1 MGGLMYELAPAAAG
15 VLLAITIA
23 LAARLIMYRREIARL
38 SCQLREFCD
47 DAQHAPAFSVRD
59 NAFAQLENGVAE
71 LESQLQLCQ
80 QQRATESDYS
90 AGLILDISHQLK
102 TPLASLK
109 LMCELDA
116 APHAERMVQLIDRME
131 HMVRELLR
139 LEKLR
144 AGGYEF
150 DLRTHDLSD
159 IAAEAVRPLHEIYP
173 NRTISVCGHAQLRC
187 DEYWLGEALTNLI
200 KNACEHTEPGGRIQI
215 SIEPSEGGASCVVH
229 DDGGGV
235 SQSELGQLFRRFYHS
250 ATSTGSGVGLALVRE
265 VVQRHHG
272 GVYADN
278 ALLPGATRP
287 GLRVVMWLPALAKD
301 LQIK

>member
-1 MGGLMYELAPAAAG
+1 MDG
-15 VLLAITIA
+15 VIAVVYAA
-23 LAARLIMYRREIARL
+23 LAAISAVLAIRLMLYRREIARL
-38 SCQLREFCD
+38 SRQLREFCD

-59 NAFAQLENGVAE
+59 NAFAQLQNSVAE
-71 LESQLQLCQ
+71 LESRLQLSQ
-80 QQRATESDYS
+80 QQRQEESAYS
-90 AGLILDISHQLK
+90 ARLILDISHQLK

-116 APHAERMVQLIDRME
+116 APHAERMIAQIEHME

-150 DLRTHDLSD
+150 ELRTHELAD
-159 IAAEAVRPLHEIYP
+159 IVNEAAKPLRDIYP
-173 NRTISVCGHAQLRC
+173 ERAIELQGRARLRC

-200 KNACEHTEPGGRIQI
+200 KNACEHTAPHGRILI
-215 SIEPSEGGASCVVH
+215 SIEPGDGGASCTVQ

-235 SQSELGQLFRRFYHS
+235 PQQELGQLFRRFYRGT
-250 ATSTGSGVGLALVRE
+250 ASTGSGVGLALVRE
-265 VVQRHHG
+265 IVLRHHG

-278 ALLPGATRP
+278 ALLPGAAQP
-287 GLRVVMWLPALAKD
+287 GLRVVIWLPALAD
-301 LQIK
+301 SLQRK